1 MTSRRRVMPIAM
13 TSTIRMTIHIVR
25 IVLVMLGQKPISR
38 GPVGVGVAGLRST
51 ITWGAG
57 YSRFPSMKQTGY
69 AQAVPEAAPGSAG
82 GTAT

>member
-25 IVLVMLGQKPISR
+25 IVLVMLGQKPISS
-38 GPVGVGVAGLRST
+38 GPVGVGLAGLRST

-57 YSRFPSMKQTGY
+57 NSRFPSMKQTG
-69 AQAVPEAAPGSAG
+69 
-82 GTAT
+82 